1 MTDDGL
7 RLTRRKVLGSLGAVG
22 VGSVG
27 AGLGTTAFFSDEESF
42 DDNALVAGELDLKVD
57 WQEYY
62 SDWSDDEADGLEFDP
77 VMDLDDIP
85 DDNPNGLSPDPTNP
99 ENWIG
104 FPPGFAELIYVW
116 FGDVGQFMKNTAT
129 EAFPDENG
137 DGIQDRIESR
147 SDIDEEPFIT
157 DEEVERRFREQFAD
171 VPDDL
176 ERPLIDISDVKPGD
190 FGQVTFSVHL
200 FDNPAYL
207 WLTGGIVDTS
217 ENGLT
222 EPEAKDPDEEEEVV
236 ELLDE
241 IRVAVWHD
249 NGNGVLEPTEEL
261 VYEKELDGPD
271 DDQNISVTQQDALVT
286 QGTLRDVLT
295 ELELGDGIPLDS
307 NPETTS
313 RDCFPNSTTRYL
325 GFAWWLPVDHANEI
339 QTDSVEF
346 DLGFYT
352 EQCRH
357 NTGVGDVRRVSLG
370 SDEAEQFGFASA
382 TGDGAVGSGYW
393 TDDDDQ
399 TNSDEP
405 DPGNYEQ
412 FYIGTFYFD
421 FAPLPPFTVGEIESV
436 RYRTRRDSG
445 VPLGKE
451 FFAEIWTTVDSD
463 PNPDTGFYGKLLQAL
478 PENSFDTDAPAEE
491 WVTWR
496 TESGPNQLTWYDTA
510 RDYGTSDGNPPP
522 YYGQDT
528 GATLSDI
535 QSTGSFQWSDYVPD
549 AETTE
554 INYRDMQVKT
564 MRFAVGSGW
573 YQDHSGDIDGIEIR
587 LESGDGVV
595 YDLEP

>member
-129 EAFPDENG
+129 EAFPDEND

-496 TESGPNQLTWYDTA
+496 TESGPNQLTWSDTA

-535 QSTGSFQWSDYVPD
+535 QSTGSFQWSDYVSD

-554 INYRDMQVKT
+554 INYRDMEVKT

>member
-129 EAFPDENG
+129 EAFPDEND

>member
-129 EAFPDENG
+129 EAFPDEND

-207 WLTGGIVDTS
+207 WLTGGIVDAS

-295 ELELGDGIPLDS
+295 ELELGDGIPIDS

-325 GFAWWLPVDHANEI
+325 GFAWWLPADHANEI

-357 NTGVGDVRRVSLG
+357 NTGVGDVRRVPLG

-382 TGDGAVGSGYW
+382 SGGGAVGSGYW

>member
-1 MTDDGL
+1 M
-7 RLTRRKVLGSLGAVG
+7 V
-22 VGSVG
+22 
-27 AGLGTTAFFSDEESF
+27 AF
-42 DDNALVAGELDLKVD
+42 
-57 WQEYY
+57 QEHY
-62 SDWSDDEADGLEFDP
+62 SDWSDDENDDLTDSSLNGPLETTEDDSDSDIDGDGVDDWEV
-77 VMDLDDIP
+77 VMTEGEPSLV
-85 DDNPNGLSPDPTNP
+85 P
-99 ENWIG
+99 EDYVG
-104 FPPGFAELIYVW
+104 FPVPMEPLIAVPEECV
-116 FGDVGQFMKNTAT
+116 DDFMANTSIDAY
-129 EAFPDENG
+129 PDSDD
-137 DGIQDRIESR
+137 DGIQDTIHSR
-147 SDIDEEPFIT
+147 NTLSSHYGYSGQQLEDA
-157 DEEVERRFREQFAD
+157 FRKQFANLSD
-171 VPDDL
+171 GENLKNRTRDY
-176 ERPLIDISDVKPGD
+176 RGKPLVQMQDVKPGD
-190 FGQVTFSVHL
+190 MGEVTFGMHT
-200 FDNPAYL
+200 FNNPGHV
-207 WLTGGIVDTS
+207 WMTGQLVQAG
-217 ENGLT
+217 EHGHT
-222 EPEAKDPDEEEEVV
+222 EPEADDADEHGSADELTTNVQTAQV

-241 IRVAVWHD
+241 IQVAIWHD
-249 NGNGVLEPTEEL
+249 DGDNVLSGENYGGDAEQLVATHDTADSGIMASQEE
-261 VYEKELDGPD
+261 
-271 DDQNISVTQQDALVT
+271 ALVHR
-286 QGTLRDVLT
+286 GTLRETLSVLETGGLLLDADPTT
-295 ELELGDGIPLDS
+295 EGH
-307 NPETTS
+307 
-313 RDCFPNSTTRYL
+313 DCFPNSTTRYCAM
-325 GFAWWLPVDHANEI
+325 AWWLPADHANEI
-339 QTDSVEF
+339 QTDSVAF
-346 DLGFYT
+346 DMGFYT

-382 TGDGAVGSGYW
+382 SGDGAVGSGYW

-463 PNPDTGFYGKLLQAL
+463 PNPDAGYYGKLLQAL
-478 PENSFDTDAPAEE
+478 PEDSFDTDAPADE

-496 TESGPNQLTWYDTA
+496 TESGSNQLTWYDTA

-535 QSTGSFQWSDYVPD
+535 QSTGSFQWSDYVSD

-564 MRFAVGSGW
+564 MRFAVGSDW

-587 LESGDGVV
+587 LESGDGVI